1 MRKSKQLMKNIMIN
15 LTKIK
20 SIKKCGTKNLVFNK
34 ASDLYNK
41 LLSYLNFNIHFFSM
55 KKEKRSFSKRKFSDF
70 LLDRSS
76 YGKRFNKSNDKKL
89 IDVLG
94 SNEKVSSIIQL

>member
-1 MRKSKQLMKNIMIN
+1 MKNIMIN

-20 SIKKCGTKNLVFNK
+20 SIKKSGTKNLVFNK
-34 ASDLYNK
+34 ASDIYNK

-55 KKEKRSFSKRKFSDF
+55 KKKKRSCSKRKFSDF
-70 LLDRSS
+70 RLDRSS

-89 IDVLG
+89 IAVLG
-94 SNEKVSSIIQL
+94 SNEKVSIILEL